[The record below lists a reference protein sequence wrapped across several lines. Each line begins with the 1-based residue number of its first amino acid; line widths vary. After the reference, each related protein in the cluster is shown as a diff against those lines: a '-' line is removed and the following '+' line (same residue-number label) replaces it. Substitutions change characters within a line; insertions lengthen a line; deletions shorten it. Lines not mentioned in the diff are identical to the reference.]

1 VAAGR
6 VHFTSKTSA
15 FDERRTDA
23 RVCQRIEDF
32 GDVISF
38 QIPDPPY

>member
-15 FDERRTDA
+15 FNERRTDA
-23 RVCQRIEDF
+23 RICQRIDDF
-32 GDVISF
+32 DDFISF
-38 QIPDPPY
+38 KIPDPPY